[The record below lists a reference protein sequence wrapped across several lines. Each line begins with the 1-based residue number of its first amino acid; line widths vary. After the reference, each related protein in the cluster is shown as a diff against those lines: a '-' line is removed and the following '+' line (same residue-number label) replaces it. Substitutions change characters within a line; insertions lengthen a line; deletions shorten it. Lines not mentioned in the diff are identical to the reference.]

1 MDIKTRSFTNEER
14 ELLSSAIEYLLE
26 DLQNVIREEAEKDL
40 CDPEM
45 ILAQAQ
51 RLMASD
57 QLRKKLET
65 K

>member
-1 MDIKTRSFTNEER
+1 MAIKTRSFTNEEL
-14 ELLSSAIEYLLE
+14 ELLSSAIEYQLE